1 MGYFLNFTFIFS
13 HYRAFL
19 QGHHEYRRKT
29 PAKLSI
35 LWIILKIDW
44 PIKTGPKH
52 EVAQGSIQACVI
64 ANKSRARARLHAFVY
79 VLVYVLMYVCIRV
92 CACVCKEIIEKIIE
106 KRIAQLIAL
115 KIDRLKM

>member
-1 MGYFLNFTFIFS
+1 MGYFLNFAFIFS

-19 QGHHEYRRKT
+19 KGHHEYRRKT

-64 ANKSRARARLHAFVY
+64 ANKSRERARLLAFVY
-79 VLVYVLMYVCIRV
+79 ALMYVCIRV
-92 CACVCKEIIEKIIE
+92 YACVCKEIIEKITE
-106 KRIAQLIAL
+106 KRTAQLTSV
-115 KIDRLKM
+115 KTDRLEM